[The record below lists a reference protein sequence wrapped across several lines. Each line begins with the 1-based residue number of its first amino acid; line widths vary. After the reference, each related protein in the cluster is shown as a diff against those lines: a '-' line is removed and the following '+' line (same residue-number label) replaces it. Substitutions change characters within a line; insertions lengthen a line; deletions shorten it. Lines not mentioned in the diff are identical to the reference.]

1 MKDNRFLSRRDFLKL
16 LTLGNAISIPLEA
29 EAHIYPIIKR
39 IRYSSTSERTR
50 IVFDC
55 SGKVE
60 KNWIK
65 THLRGN
71 VLWITVRN
79 TRTNYMKR
87 KLKSNLVKEVK
98 VYPINRRLVRIKVTM
113 EEPHKF
119 KIFALKAH
127 CGRPFRLVV
136 DVFPDFLTTSC
147 LVKHYPKRIVVIDPG
162 HGGKDPGAI
171 WPIHSSH
178 PIIKE
183 KNITLAISL
192 RVRRILKQYP
202 NIKVVMTRTRDVYVP
217 LLKRAEIAAKACAD
231 AFVSIHADSMPKY
244 PNWNGVTVF
253 KASPKLFAK
262 AESMAKVVAKK
273 VKLCNDVMCWSIS
286 PLLLNMSTTVTF
298 VESSRLAESIVN
310 SLKAHVNDD
319 LVNGIRDMHRNIV
332 VLKTPGRPAVLI
344 ETGFITNPL
353 DRKRLVQSWYQEK
366 LARGIAKGIVNY
378 FHSMEKVAYKFSS
391 EVDYTLEDS

>member
-1 MKDNRFLSRRDFLKL
+1 MKENKFLSRRNFLKL
-16 LTLGNAISIPLEA
+16 LTAGSIVGIPLEA
-29 EAHIYPIIKR
+29 EASRYPIIKR
-39 IRYSSTSERTR
+39 IRYSSTIERTR

-65 THLRGN
+65 THLKGN
-71 VLWITVRN
+71 VLWITVKN

-87 KLKSNLVKEVK
+87 KLRSNLVKEVK
-98 VYPINRRLVRIKVTM
+98 VYPINRHLSRIKIVM
-113 EEPHKF
+113 KEPHKF

-136 DVFPDFLTTSC
+136 DVLPDFLTTSC
-147 LVKHYPKRIVVIDPG
+147 PIRHYQKRIVVIDPG

-192 RVRRILKQYP
+192 RVRRILRQYP

-231 AFVSIHADSMPKY
+231 AFVSIHADSMPNF
-244 PNWNGVTVF
+244 PNWSGVTVF
-253 KASPKLFAK
+253 KASPKLFAQAK
-262 AESMAKVVAKK
+262 LMAREVAKK
-273 VKLCNDVMCWSIS
+273 VRLCNDVMCWSIS

-298 VESSRLAESIVN
+298 VESSRLAEAIVK

-319 LVNGIRDMHRNIV
+319 LINGIKDMQRNIV

-344 ETGFITNPL
+344 ETGFITNRL
-353 DRKRLVQSWYQEK
+353 DRKRLVQGWYQEEI
-366 LARGIAKGIVNY
+366 ARGIAKGIVNY
-378 FHSMEKVAYKFSS
+378 FHSMDKVAYESFP
-391 EVDYTLEDS
+391 EVEYVLEES